1 MRILVVVKLPV
12 DVFNAAVRDGSAGS
26 KMQKILEEQ
35 KPEAVYFTEFGG
47 ERSAVMVV
55 DLADASGIP
64 RIAEPWFLQFNAK
77 LEMHPVMTPEDL
89 GRSGLEGMG
98 KKWG

>member
-1 MRILVVVKLPV
+1 MRVLVLAKLPV
-12 DVFNAAVRDGSAGS
+12 DVFNAAVRDGSAGG
-26 KMQKILEEQ
+26 KIQKILEEQ

-47 ERSAVMVV
+47 ERAGVMIM

-77 LEMHPVMTPEDL
+77 LEIHPVMTPEDL
-89 GRSGLEGMG
+89 ARSGLDGMG

>member
-77 LEMHPVMTPEDL
+77 LVMHPVMTPEDL